1 MELIRYVRVVRRRLL
16 LIVICPLV
24 AGALAGVISY
34 VLPPTYEAQVVLVVR
49 PAQPLPSTDPT
60 AAALTSDQILRTYA
74 SLMIQRPLLQ
84 SVIADLGLS
93 LTPADLKK
101 KITVT
106 PEPNTNLLDVSVQD
120 TNPSQARDLANR
132 LVADFIAEVKQI
144 QQQEAQTP
152 NNRSQDNLVVVSP
165 AVRPD
170 RPIFPNLPLDV
181 AIALAAGLLARF
193 GLAFLLDYL
202 DQSIKSDEEL
212 TERLGLMTLAHIGFA
227 PAGKGKRAELV
238 ALDGQSPASEAYKA
252 LRTNLLF
259 STIDHE
265 LKTIVLTSAAPGE
278 GKSRTASN
286 LAIAL
291 AHAGQRTL
299 LIDAD
304 FRRPSLHRIFGRI
317 RNVGLSNLTVQD
329 ADERE
334 AITAVEEVPN
344 LWLMT
349 SGPIPPNP
357 SELLGSGR
365 MKELI
370 AQMLSHFTH
379 VIFDTP
385 PINAVTDAVILA
397 ASADGTIVVVEQGRT
412 TFPTL
417 RHAKQ
422 MLDRV
427 GGHTLGVVMNKVR
440 ASGGSSY
447 SYAYGYGN
455 YGSKSN
461 QGTTTVRS
469 ADPSAF
475 QPRITHR
482 ERLARIAL
490 RLFWRL
496 RSDLDRS

>member
-1 MELIRYVRVVRRRLL
+1 MELIRYVRIVRRRLW
-16 LIVICPLV
+16 LIAICPIV
-24 AGALAGVISY
+24 AGGLAGIISFVI
-34 VLPPTYEAQVVLVVR
+34 PPTYEAQVVLVVR

-74 SLMIQRPLLQ
+74 SLMIQRPLLE
-84 SVIADLGLS
+84 SVSTDLGLS
-93 LTPADLKK
+93 ITPAELKK

-120 TNPSQARDLANR
+120 SNPSQARELANR

-152 NNRSQDNLVVVSP
+152 NTRSQDNLVVVSP
-165 AVRPD
+165 AVLPTS
-170 RPIFPNLPLDV
+170 PIFPNLPLDV
-181 AIALAAGLLARF
+181 AVAVAAGVLAAF

-212 TERLGLMTLAHIGFA
+212 TERLGLIPIAHIAFA

-238 ALDGQSPASEAYKA
+238 ALDGQSPASEAYRG

-259 STIDHE
+259 STIDHQ
-265 LKTIVLTSAAPGE
+265 LKTIVVTSAAPGE
-278 GKSRTASN
+278 GKSRTAAN
-286 LAIAL
+286 LAIVL

-304 FRRPSLHRIFGRI
+304 FRRPSLHRVFGRI
-317 RNVGLSNLTVQD
+317 RNIGLSSLTLQD

-344 LWLMT
+344 LWLIT
-349 SGPIPPNP
+349 SGPVPPNP

-370 AQMLSHFTH
+370 ASLLSHFTH

-385 PINAVTDAVILA
+385 PINAVTDAAILA
-397 ASADGTIVVVEQGRT
+397 ASADGTILVVEHGRT
-412 TFPTL
+412 TFPAL

-427 GGHTLGVVMNKVR
+427 GAHTIGVVMNKVR
-440 ASGGSSY
+440 ASDSSSY

-455 YGSKSN
+455 YGSPTN
-461 QGTTTVRS
+461 GRGALES
-469 ADPSAF
+469 AQPSEF
-475 QPRITHR
+475 PSRITR
-482 ERLARIAL
+482 RDRLARGTQ
-490 RLFWRL
+490 RLFWRT
-496 RSDLDRS
+496 RSE